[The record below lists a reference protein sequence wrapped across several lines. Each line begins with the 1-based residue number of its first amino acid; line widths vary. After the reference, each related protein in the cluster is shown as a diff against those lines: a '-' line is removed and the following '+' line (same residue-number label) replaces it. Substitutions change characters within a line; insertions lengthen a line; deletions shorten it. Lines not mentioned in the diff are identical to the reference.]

1 MKPAQ
6 FMNRPAGSIA
16 DDAPEPKVT
25 NAFQA
30 PMWFVALFGVALYW
44 GTMYLD
50 RNGGAYSPLVFN
62 HGERLTD
69 VEARVPKSDSDLLV
83 AQGRRVYGVYC
94 VACHQP
100 NGRGVPNQFPP
111 LAESDWV
118 NVEGPNRLIRIVLNG
133 LSGPITVNGA
143 EFNNVMLPWRDQLS
157 DNDIAA
163 VLTYVR
169 GNKEWGNSSGPIN
182 PADVKRIRES
192 TASRDS
198 NWTAAELL
206 AVPLK
211 D

>member
-1 MKPAQ
+1 MKPAPTIS
-6 FMNRPAGSIA
+6 RPAGAWSEEP
-16 DDAPEPKVT
+16 PEPKAA
-25 NAFQA
+25 NAFQT
-30 PMWFVALFGVALYW
+30 PMWFIALVGLSLYG

-50 RNGGAYSPLVFN
+50 RTGGGYSPLVFN
-62 HGERLTD
+62 AGERLVD
-69 VEARVPKSDSDLLV
+69 VEARVPKSDADLLV
-83 AQGRRVYGVYC
+83 AQGRKVYGVYC

-118 NVEGPNRLIRIVLNG
+118 NVEGPNRMIRIVLNG
-133 LSGPITVNGA
+133 LSGPITVNGN
-143 EFNNVMLPWRDQLS
+143 EYNNVMLPWRDQLS

-163 VLTYVR
+163 VLTFVR
-169 GNKEWGNSSGPIN
+169 GNKEWGNHAGPVT
-182 PADVKRIRES
+182 PEQVKTIRQA

-206 AVPLK
+206 AIPVK

>member
-1 MKPAQ
+1 MKSVSSLSGSVRA
-6 FMNRPAGSIA
+6 AGGEP
-16 DDAPEPKVT
+16 PEPRAG
-25 NAFQA
+25 NAFQT
-30 PMWFVALFGVALYW
+30 PMWFIALLGISLYW

-50 RNGGAYSPLVFN
+50 RNGGAFNPLVFN
-62 HGERLTD
+62 RGERLAD
-69 VEARVPKSDSDLLV
+69 VEARVPKSDADLLLV
-83 AQGRRVYGVYC
+83 EGRKVYGIYC

-118 NVEGPNRLIRIVLNG
+118 NVDGTARLIRIVLHG

-143 EFNNVMLPWRDQLS
+143 EYNNVMLPWRDQLS
-157 DNDIAA
+157 DDDIAA
-163 VLTYVR
+163 VLTFVR
-169 GNKEWGNSSGPIN
+169 GNKEWGNRSGPVT
-182 PADVKRIRES
+182 AAEVRKIREA

-206 AVPLK
+206 AIPLQ